1 MLKQNSLEARL
12 AKKDL
17 RDLLLNARLARKAEK
32 CPQEIIELTLV
43 LKAKKVLLSSKEKG
57 YVYIF
62 ELYYVKNVTFGLD
75 LQSLFVRL

>member
-32 CPQEIIELTLV
+32 CPQEIIELTHV
-43 LKAKKVLLSSKEKG
+43 LKAKKVWLSSKEKG

-62 ELYYVKNVTFGLD
+62 RVVLCKCYFWFRS
-75 LQSLFVRL
+75 QSLFVRL